1 MAIAYTATRLSNKF
15 GVLTLKYFHET
26 SDCKL
31 IWNGNNGN
39 TAEADIADALDTD
52 QLTNGSYVLT
62 LEPAQTQWAISQYEK
77 LNKQVRHDHQKQNNF
92 WWKTLYILV

>member
-1 MAIAYTATRLSNKF
+1 
-15 GVLTLKYFHET
+15 
-26 SDCKL
+26 L

-77 LNKQVRHDHQKQNNF
+77 LNK
-92 WWKTLYILV
+92 